1 MSIPSVFGLKGMAVA
16 AALGAA
22 VASYASYRVT
32 NAFGEARAL
41 RLERDNLNTTIA
53 ARDETI
59 ARNARLTTGVN
70 NIAISVNRA
79 IAHLREA
86 ASDEALTRDDPVC
99 RYSDDEF
106 GRVQSRIDRA
116 AGAGDLRP
124 ATRP

>member
-1 MSIPSVFGLKGMAVA
+1 MTSVFGLKGMAIA
-16 AALGAA
+16 AAIGLVAGA
-22 VASYASYRVT
+22 YAGYRIT
-32 NAFGEARAL
+32 NTFDEAKAL
-41 RLERDNLNTTIA
+41 RLERDALNATIA

-70 NIAISVNRA
+70 NIAIGVNRA
-79 IAHLREA
+79 IAYLREA

-116 AGAGDLRP
+116 ARPGAGLP
-124 ATRP
+124 AVTRP